1 MQRTGRRL
9 LITVFFV
16 MVAGGCAVTLA
27 LWRLWTGAGDGP
39 TTQGAQGIPVM
50 EGEIIATPTLAAGY
64 GGVTGPAAP
73 IGPTPAAQSSG
84 GNALTGTY
92 EGTISGDGDS
102 TALLRLELVQQG
114 TAVVGTATIGE
125 GLQINA
131 GGFCGTFPVPAL
143 RLQADE
149 QLDSPD
155 SRRFSATTDIAV
167 EGFEIP
173 VFLEATLSEDGQTI
187 TAAAT
192 LETPAL
198 CANDPTVSG
207 TLARVG
213 G

>member
-1 MQRTGRRL
+1 MQTTGKRL
-9 LITVFFV
+9 LVIVFLLV
-16 MVAGGCAVTLA
+16 IVGGCAVTIG
-27 LWRLWTGAGDGP
+27 LWRVWAGAGDGP
-39 TTQGAQGIPVM
+39 TVQ
-50 EGEIIATPTLAAGY
+50 EIDTIVVPTPTLAMF
-64 GGVTGPAAP
+64 GGGTATGQPDQAEPA
-73 IGPTPAAQSSG
+73 QKSSG
-84 GNALTGTY
+84 RNVLTGTY
-92 EGTISGDGDS
+92 EGTVQGDGGS
-102 TALLRLELVQQG
+102 TAILRLELVQQG

-131 GGFCGTFPVPAL
+131 GGFCGRFPVPAT

-149 QLDSPD
+149 QLDSPT
-155 SRRFSATTDIAV
+155 SRHLSTTSSVSV

-173 VFLEATLSEDGQTI
+173 VVLEATLSEDGQTI